1 MAKDKHKE
9 NVIYTTDL
17 MTKPPS
23 MSRFSEGK
31 ESSRV
36 PLVRGTAGFLVAQF
50 GDLVQTSEFPNVVL
64 DTLEKKNDA
73 PGEGGVT
80 VGKRRGRPPGKKNHD
95 KKTPTKAL
103 GKKTPTKA
111 LRKKKVAKTQRG
123 SAKTPTTAAK
133 NKKKEAEPPEQEKD
147 EKSRLFGVMYYKNN
161 HFIGIRAKTGVKN
174 QVVSFGGKTAKD
186 KTKEQ
191 MVEIGRK
198 VCLFMDEGRSVEEAK
213 AKAATMLAL

>member
-1 MAKDKHKE
+1 MAEDKHKE
-9 NVIYTTDL
+9 NVVYTTDL

-23 MSRFSEGK
+23 MSSFSEGK
-31 ESSRV
+31 EGSRV
-36 PLVRGTAGFLVAQF
+36 PLVKGPAGFLVAKF
-50 GDLVQTSEFPNVVL
+50 GDLVQTSEYPNVVL
-64 DTLEKKNDA
+64 DTLEKKTDA
-73 PGEGGVT
+73 PGEGGVQ
-80 VGKRRGRPPGKKNHD
+80 VGKRRGRPPG

-111 LRKKKVAKTQRG
+111 LGKKKVAKKQRG

-133 NKKKEAEPPEQEKD
+133 EKKKKDEPPEQEKK

-161 HFIGIRAKTGVKN
+161 HFIGIRAKTGDKN
-174 QVVSFGGKTAKD
+174 QVVSFGGKAAKD

-191 MVEIGRK
+191 MVEIGRQ